1 MIDPTDKEFASMPKR
16 LCLVQLKNSQRIVYL
31 DMQGSLDF
39 EEI

>member
-1 MIDPTDKEFASMPKR
+1 MAKKLS
-16 LCLVQLKNSQRIVYL
+16 LVQLKNSQRIVYL